1 MAVLANLTIATAIGQ
16 VSKRP
21 RFKSTD
27 GASLEPGFHRQHL
40 GATAVFKR
48 GFSTRHG
55 VDLNMPSHRTYTHTH
70 THTRAYGQKARPTTL
85 PEGRR
90 QGFQCA
96 IATPGQAIRTS
107 RTPNTPSSMYSIL
120 RTQTPWELFGPY
132 GSTAYRPGMEHV
144 PPPWRKN
151 KRQPTNLTPHVQ
163 CCMPLGGRD
172 TKLSD
177 SVLQKGQ
184 KQKTTGI
191 LLGLQ
196 PGRPETTPSPPIPRP
211 SSTNSTRLVSL
222 E

>member
-1 MAVLANLTIATAIGQ
+1 MANLTIATAIGQ

-96 IATPGQAIRTS
+96 IATPGQAIRPEPPTHPAACTPYS
-107 RTPNTPSSMYSIL
+107 ERRRPGNYLARTAARRTDLVWSMYH
-120 RTQTPWELFGPY
+120 RHGE
-132 GSTAYRPGMEHV
+132 
-144 PPPWRKN
+144 
-151 KRQPTNLTPHVQ
+151 
-163 CCMPLGGRD
+163 
-172 TKLSD
+172 
-177 SVLQKGQ
+177 
-184 KQKTTGI
+184 KTSG
-191 LLGLQ
+191 
-196 PGRPETTPSPPIPRP
+196 SPPILHHMYNAVCR
-211 SSTNSTRLVSL
+211 
-222 E
+222 